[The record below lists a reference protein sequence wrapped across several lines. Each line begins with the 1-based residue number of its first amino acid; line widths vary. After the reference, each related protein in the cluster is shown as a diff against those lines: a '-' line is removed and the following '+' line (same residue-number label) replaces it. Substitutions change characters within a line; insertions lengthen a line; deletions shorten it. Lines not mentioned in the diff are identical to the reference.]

1 MPSSPDAQA
10 AACRFAHH
18 DQTLHAM
25 PATAPLD
32 SAPQGRPTP
41 RWGLLSTGLLALV
54 LAACSGSGA
63 APQAGAAGAAAPAPE
78 VGVLQ
83 VQPTAT
89 ALELELPGRLEAA
102 RVAQVRARS
111 SGIVQQRLFT
121 EGSQVRAGQVLF
133 RIESAS
139 ADAALASAR
148 AQQSRAEAQLSQ
160 ARSVLARYRPL
171 AAEQA
176 ISQQELV
183 QAEVALQLAQAELEL
198 AQAAVQTAR
207 IQRSHSDVTAPIAG
221 RVGRALVSEGA
232 LVGQADATPMALIQ
246 QTDTLYLNFTR
257 SANEVLQM
265 QQALRAGQLQRAAGG
280 AAVAVALLLPDS
292 SLYPHPGRLLFTDLN
307 VDPGTGQ
314 VTLRASIP
322 NPDGLLLPGLYVRVR
337 LAQAQASAAVRL
349 PTQAIQ
355 RGPRGDHVL
364 LVDAAGLVS
373 ERPVTLGPP
382 QGGQVL
388 VLAGLNAGEQV
399 VVDGFQRIGVG
410 ATVRPV
416 PWQARADAAP
426 NR

>member
-1 MPSSPDAQA
+1 
-10 AACRFAHH
+10 
-18 DQTLHAM
+18 M

-89 ALELELPGRLEAA
+89 ALELELPGRLEAQ
-102 RVAQVRARS
+102 RTAQVRART

-133 RIESAS
+133 RIDPAS

-160 ARSVLARYRPL
+160 ARSVLERNRPL

-183 QAEVALQLAQAELEL
+183 NAEIGLKLAQAELEQ

-207 IQRSHSDVTAPIAG
+207 IQRSHADVTAPIAG

-232 LVGQADATPMALIQ
+232 LVGQGDATPMALIQ

-280 AAVAVALLLPDS
+280 AAVAVALLLPDG

-307 VDPGTGQ
+307 ADPSSGQ
-314 VTLRASIP
+314 VTLRAVVP
-322 NPDGLLLPGLYVRVR
+322 NPDGLLMPGLFVRVR
-337 LAQAQASAAVRL
+337 LAQTQAAAVAL
-349 PTQAIQ
+349 PLQALQ
-355 RGPRGDHVL
+355 HGPAGAHVL
-364 LVDAAGLVS
+364 IVDASDQVAM
-373 ERPVTLGPP
+373 RPVQVGPTER
-382 QGGQVL
+382 GQVL
-388 VLAGLNAGEQV
+388 VLSGLTSGERV
-399 VVDGFQRIGVG
+399 LVEGFQRAAPG

-416 PWQARADAAP
+416 PWQAPAAP
-426 NR
+426 ATSR